1 MVTRAEA
8 GRAIERSGATP
19 VLCPDRCSCCKSN
32 GFSLTQLDPLEE
44 LCGGLAAGNVVQQGT
59 AAHGTFVLI
68 GATFAPL
75 ADAMPLTAEL
85 EELIDKTISE
95 IQELESQDLGASVPE
110 TPRSITKLL
119 EERLFLLQESDS
131 SQDLATFHLSSKIL
145 ATPPEHCQ
153 DARAE
158 LRQNFSKAR
167 FKRHTSCFGTPSK
180 RWCLGRP
187 QHV

>member
-1 MVTRAEA
+1 MVWPREMW
-8 GRAIERSGATP
+8 
-19 VLCPDRCSCCKSN
+19 CSKA
-32 GFSLTQLDPLEE
+32 LQHTE
-44 LCGGLAAGNVVQQGT
+44 
-59 AAHGTFVLI
+59 HVLI

-75 ADAMPLTAEL
+75 ADAIPLTAEL

-131 SQDLATFHLSSKIL
+131 SQELATFHLSSKIL

-167 FKRHTSCFGTPSK
+167 LKRHTSYFGTPSK